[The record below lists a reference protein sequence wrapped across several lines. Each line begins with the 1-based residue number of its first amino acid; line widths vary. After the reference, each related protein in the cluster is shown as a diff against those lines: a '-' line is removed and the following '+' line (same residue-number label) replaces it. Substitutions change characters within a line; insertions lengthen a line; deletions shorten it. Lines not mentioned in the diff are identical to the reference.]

1 MDTTVDVDQMRA
13 WCLSVKRQAER
24 FLEALDAMDGLPAQD
39 PRGFDTLA
47 RSAGLPKKRLYT
59 VAEVSKVSGVPKS
72 TLYDAISAGG
82 LRSFTPP
89 GRERGQLVAPEWFDD
104 WMDGGDAPRKPARR
118 AS

>member
-13 WCLSVKRQAER
+13 WCLSVKRQVER
-24 FLEALDAMDGLPAQD
+24 FLEALDAMDGLPMQD
-39 PRGFDTLA
+39 PSGFDALA
-47 RSAGLPKKRLYT
+47 RAAGLPKKKLYT

-72 TLYDAISAGG
+72 TLYDAISEGR

-104 WMDGGDAPRKPARR
+104 WMDGGDAPQKPARR